1 MVIYAVALLALFE
14 SNLYWLLG
22 FILSL
27 FLSTYF
33 IYLSRL
39 NTPGADCLQIQY
51 IEQQWRVY
59 SLPTVYTAHQTA
71 RVKFDFGWLMW
82 LVFEGTSQQHVL
94 LFRDQINS
102 DEHRLI
108 RVLLR
113 VL

>member
-1 MVIYAVALLALFE
+1 MALLALFE
-14 SNLYWLLG
+14 SNLYWLLAL
-22 FILSL
+22 ILSL

-39 NTPGADCLQIQY
+39 KTPGAHCVQIQY
-51 IEQQWRVY
+51 LEQQWRIY
-59 SLPTVYTAHQTA
+59 SVSTQFKAYKTA

-82 LVFEGTSQQHVL
+82 LVFEGADRQHVL
-94 LFRDQINS
+94 LFRDQINL